1 MSVFLCYVFCL
12 FSSPKGHKTH
22 LSWEH
27 KFGNSSRTHFQTIG
41 PRVARIDLQWSY
53 QASCWHSPLFIF
65 FSYPHAY
72 FLVLKPCQQFTFF
85 SNSVLILQV
94 NPNMVNRPL
103 PAIPKGT
110 NHQNGHIVKTKNW
123 TSLDDDVLTPQ
134 HRVQMRRDNMK
145 DSPRRRQPRP
155 HSEVFSDHKF
165 VELDGPGCYMYGSR
179 TQVHQQVSRSRSSEG
194 QQHRIQQYSQ
204 QLQMQYQAG
213 PPSSHMM
220 KYQNGDPL
228 QEEGLY
234 EYADDS
240 AFCDKNRPG

>member
-1 MSVFLCYVFCL
+1 
-12 FSSPKGHKTH
+12 
-22 LSWEH
+22 
-27 KFGNSSRTHFQTIG
+27 
-41 PRVARIDLQWSY
+41 
-53 QASCWHSPLFIF
+53 
-65 FSYPHAY
+65 
-72 FLVLKPCQQFTFF
+72 
-85 SNSVLILQV
+85 
-94 NPNMVNRPL
+94 MVNRPL
-103 PAIPKGT
+103 PAIPKNT

-145 DSPRRRQPRP
+145 DSSRRRQPRP

-165 VELDGPGCYMYGSR
+165 VELDGPGCYIYGSR

-213 PPSSHMM
+213 PLSSHMM
-220 KYQNGDPL
+220 KYQNADPL
-228 QEEGLY
+228 QEEGSY

-240 AFCDKNRPG
+240 AFCDKNRPGWVLSNIQKKNQTNIVASW